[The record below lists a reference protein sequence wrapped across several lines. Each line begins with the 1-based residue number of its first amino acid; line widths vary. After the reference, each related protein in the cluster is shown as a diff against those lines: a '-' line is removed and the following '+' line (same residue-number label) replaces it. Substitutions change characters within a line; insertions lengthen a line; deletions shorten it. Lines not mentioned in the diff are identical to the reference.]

1 MNKLKNMLIA
11 AIAIVGL
18 STSAFA
24 GTANVGIVT
33 SMMTVD
39 ANGTETDT
47 LTAGGANVADTSIRN
62 KAISDDVFTGSIF
75 AEYTI
80 DAAWALTAGV
90 EITPGKANIGGNFLR
105 NDVEASI
112 TGTEATLANNVS
124 RSVEATAGNF
134 GTAYIE
140 APLFAGIYVRAGLS
154 QMSIDY
160 TTTSTAT
167 SAGTYTD
174 QLDLKGT
181 NFGVGIKGNRE
192 GFVYKLAYEETD
204 YDGFS
209 LKSAG
214 NSLAANS
221 NSITGDLDT
230 KGVRLSI
237 GKSF

>member
-24 GTANVGIVT
+24 GTANIGIVT

-90 EITPGKANIGGNFLR
+90 EVTPGKANIGGNFTR
-105 NDVEASI
+105 NDIEASN
-112 TGTEATLANNVS
+112 TNSEATLTNSVS
-124 RSVEATAGNF
+124 RTVEATAGNF

-154 QMSIDY
+154 QMSVDY
-160 TTTSTAT
+160 TTTSSAT
-167 SAGTYTD
+167 SAGSYTD

-209 LKSAG
+209 LRSAG
-214 NSLAANS
+214 NSVAANS
-221 NSITGDLDT
+221 NAITGDLDT

>member
-1 MNKLKNMLIA
+1 MNKLRNMLIA
-11 AIAIVGL
+11 SIAIVCL
-18 STSAFA
+18 STVSWA
-24 GTANVGIVT
+24 GSMNIGVVT
-33 SMMTVD
+33 SMLDID

-47 LTAGGANVADTSIRN
+47 LTAGGANVADTSVRN
-62 KAISDDVFTGSIF
+62 KSISDDVFTGSIF

-90 EITPGKANIGGNFLR
+90 EITPGKANIGGNFSRGDIEGSTTLR
-105 NDVEASI
+105 EDEPL
-112 TGTEATLANNVS
+112 TNVT
-124 RSVEATAGNF
+124 RTVEATAGNF

-140 APLFAGIYVRAGLS
+140 APLFAGVYVRAGLS

-160 TTTSTAT
+160 TTTSTAD
-167 SAGTYTD
+167 SGSYTD
-174 QLDLKGT
+174 QLDLSGT

-192 GFVYKLAYEETD
+192 GFVYKLAYEQTD

-209 LKSAG
+209 LRSVG
-214 NSLAANS
+214 NSVAANS
-221 NSITGDLDT
+221 NAITGDLDT